1 MRQKLFTKEIDN
13 MLFKQY
19 AMGADLS
26 KQKVVAKIFNP
37 YGRGCWYIINSDP
50 NDPDYLWAIV
60 DLFEIEAGS
69 VSREDLQTIKVPP
82 FGLNLERDLYFQP
95 INAQELYDRLRQGER
110 FEHGGSV
117 DVIQNDKDESYLTSV
132 NAKPTDAAI
141 KLAGGGMLSS
151 EEKNRLE
158 ELQRKEDNDSLNNV
172 ENEEYENLVAKYR
185 KTKDYKHYAD
195 GGEIAK
201 SWTVMYFKEG
211 KNRFGEKIESAFN
224 NTRVQGTLKEAI
236 ENVKEELVGNIS
248 YATIKDRSIGDV
260 LVAKV
265 KQDGTINIYREGYG
279 IDKMAKGGT
288 TKNYIYVPKSDIK
301 RILVEDENHNE
312 RTINAKDILDG
323 AYVKKSVPKVDKVKL
338 SKRAQS
344 ILDSSL
350 ESFEN
355 KSASSRLSVIK
366 MVEDNLAAN
375 KKGIDN
381 IGMGLDEDMVAS
393 GKEFLKIVKSKKYE
407 DKPEIELGTFKEAR
421 YAKGKMLYIPP
432 TREKGAWKGRQERL
446 AEAKGI
452 SGKYTHR
459 EKGYIMSKSQAEKLK
474 KYILEGYDAG
484 SMTGELVK
492 HENLYAKGGVTFKD
506 KVKSISNSLKGK
518 KVPSKLK
525 KDYGTTY
532 DKKESVLA
540 ATRIAGAMKAKM
552 ESKKKR

>member
-13 MLFKQY
+13 ELFAQY
-19 AMGADLS
+19 KYGSDLS
-26 KQKVVAKIFNP
+26 KQMVVAKIFNP
-37 YGRGCWYIINSDP
+37 FNRGQWYIINSDP

-110 FEHGGSV
+110 FEHGGSI

-141 KLAGGGMLSS
+141 KLAHGGMLSS

-158 ELQRKEDNDSLNNV
+158 ELQRKEDNDSLNKV

-236 ENVKEELVGNIS
+236 EKVKEELVGNIS

-265 KQDGTINIYREGYG
+265 KQDDTINIYREGYG
-279 IDKMAKGGT
+279 IDKM
-288 TKNYIYVPKSDIK
+288 
-301 RILVEDENHNE
+301 
-312 RTINAKDILDG
+312 
-323 AYVKKSVPKVDKVKL
+323 
-338 SKRAQS
+338 
-344 ILDSSL
+344 
-350 ESFEN
+350 
-355 KSASSRLSVIK
+355 
-366 MVEDNLAAN
+366 
-375 KKGIDN
+375 
-381 IGMGLDEDMVAS
+381 
-393 GKEFLKIVKSKKYE
+393 
-407 DKPEIELGTFKEAR
+407 
-421 YAKGKMLYIPP
+421 
-432 TREKGAWKGRQERL
+432 
-446 AEAKGI
+446 
-452 SGKYTHR
+452 
-459 EKGYIMSKSQAEKLK
+459 
-474 KYILEGYDAG
+474 
-484 SMTGELVK
+484 
-492 HENLYAKGGVTFKD
+492 AKGGVTFKD

-525 KDYGTTY
+525 KDYGATY